1 MKKIFKLSAI
11 LALCAAV
18 AGLSGCNSD
27 QEFDPNPMGGDIA
40 FLGMAPNPVMRGGA
54 LNIMGCNLDKV
65 KEVQFA
71 GDVSVTEFVDLKK
84 GSRIDTLI
92 VVVPLEGPVVGKVNI
107 VTKDGIT
114 LTSLANLEFTEPIEI
129 QSFSPATVLSGD
141 VLTFKGE
148 YLNDVKEVFFTGEN
162 VYVTTFESQSRHELK
177 VVVPAT
183 AITGPVILSDV
194 NEVED
199 QNSIPNHIYTQTDLV
214 VDKPT
219 VTTAA
224 KATYKSGD
232 VITVNGAHLDM
243 IKTVDLAGAADVQ
256 FTLAADAKS
265 FTFNLPPS
273 ATDGHITLTSYA
285 GDTFDAGEIETVT
298 VTELAIKSLAED
310 NRYKAGCK
318 VEITGS
324 DLDLVTKVEFTG
336 AEATWLLSDG
346 KIEATQPE
354 AAKDGVVTVTLAS
367 GKQAFTPEIEVVKP
381 VVTGVDKT
389 EAVAGKDKIVVSGTD
404 LDLVT
409 GVTIGDKDH
418 TLIDCEFE
426 LVTDEETDV
435 VSVSVALP
443 ANAYT
448 GVLTLTAASTY
459 TSETA
464 SITVTYDEAVDIAF
478 DAEEFGLGS
487 NISVTGKN
495 LLKIEQIYIKGKKV
509 TDYAVRTDTALAFG
523 IPDKIGPGVYRLD
536 LVLVDGTEITWP
548 VPFSITAPFTETT
561 IWEGSETISG
571 WNGVTLGSEDAFINA
586 GIQEGDVVRIYYTAP
601 DDGTWWDIQLVDGH
615 WTNLKLA
622 ELDGGNEIKSD
633 NFPGGSQSFSFNVT
647 PEVLAQLT
655 GLQGW
660 GGAMIING
668 DGGVTITRISLIQ
681 FGAAEQKTVIWE
693 GNAPVDWSGST
704 PGAEGS
710 MGALSWGGYDWSTV
724 EAGTI
729 LRFEFERTADEV
741 QIRVANG
748 SWTAL
753 PGTTDPYKPEGTNLD
768 VELTADM
775 LAELVSAGGLVVTG
789 QGFTLTE
796 VSLVTSGPAVP
807 AGQTIWE
814 GSAPVDWSG
823 NTPGAEGSMGA
834 LSWGGY
840 DWSTVEAGTILRF
853 EFERTADE
861 VQIRVANGSW
871 TALPGTED
879 PYKPEGEDL
888 EVELTADM
896 LAELVSAGGL
906 VVTGQGFTL
915 TAVILK

>member
-18 AGLSGCNSD
+18 AGLGACTNTS
-27 QEFDPNPMGGDIA
+27 EFDPNPMGGDIA

-71 GDVSVTEFVDLKK
+71 GDVTVTEFVDLKK
-84 GSRIDTLI
+84 GSKIDTLI
-92 VVVPLEGPVVGKVNI
+92 VTVPLDGPVVGKVSI
-107 VTKDGIT
+107 VTKDGVI

-129 QSFSPATVLSGD
+129 TSFSPATVLSGD
-141 VLTFKGE
+141 VLTFTGE
-148 YLNDVKEVFFTGEN
+148 YLNDVKEIFFTGEN

-199 QNSIPNHIYTQTDLV
+199 QNSIPNHIYTSTDLV

-219 VTTAA
+219 VTKAA
-224 KATYKSGD
+224 KTTYKSGD

-243 IKTVDLAGAADVQ
+243 IKTVDLVGASDIN

-273 ATDGHITLTSYA
+273 ATDGNITLTSYA
-285 GDTFDAGEIETVT
+285 GDKFDAGEIETVT
-298 VTELAIKSLAED
+298 VTELSVKTLAED
-310 NRYKAGCK
+310 ERYKAGCK
-318 VEITGS
+318 VEITGE

-336 AEATWLLSDG
+336 AEAFWSLSDG

-354 AAKDGVVTVTLAS
+354 AAKDGVITVTLAS
-367 GKQAFTPEIEVVKP
+367 GKQAFTEEIEVVKP
-381 VVTGVDKT
+381 IVTGVDKA

-409 GVTIGDKDH
+409 SVTIGDKDH

-426 LVTDEETDV
+426 FVTDEETED
-435 VSVSVALP
+435 VSVSVSIP

-459 TSETA
+459 ASETA
-464 SITVTYDEAVDIAF
+464 SITVTYDEAVEIVF
-478 DAEEFGLGS
+478 DAAEFGLGS
-487 NISVTGKN
+487 NISLTGKN
-495 LLKIEQIYIKGKKV
+495 LMKIEQIFIKGKKV
-509 TDYAVRTDTALAFG
+509 TDFAVRTDTALAFG

-536 LVLVDGTEITWP
+536 LVLIDGTEITWP
-548 VPFSITAPFTETT
+548 IPFSITAPFTETF
-561 IWEGSETISG
+561 IWEGNEPIAWSG
-571 WNGVTLGSEDAFINA
+571 MGALSWGGFDWTTVEEGTVLCAHFVVNTEAGTNVIRFGNGSWQSLPSLA
-586 GIQEGDVVRIYYTAP
+586 G
-601 DDGTWWDIQLVDGH
+601 
-615 WTNLKLA
+615 
-622 ELDGGNEIKSD
+622 
-633 NFPGGSQSFSFNVT
+633 
-647 PEVLAQLT
+647 LAQDGNIPLDASMSEYKFELTAADLNALQNEGGLVMTGDGYTLT
-655 GLQGW
+655 G
-660 GGAMIING
+660 
-668 DGGVTITRISLIQ
+668 ISLIV
-681 FGAAEQKTVIWE
+681 FGASEQKTVIWE
-693 GNAPVDWSGST
+693 GSAPVDWSGST

-748 SWTAL
+748 SWSAL
-753 PGTTDPYKPEGTNLD
+753 PGTTDPYKPEGTTLD

-775 LAELVSAGGLVVTG
+775 LAELVNAGGLVVTG

-796 VSLVTSGPAVP
+796 VSLVSSGPAVP

-871 TALPGTED
+871 SALPGTED

-896 LAELVSAGGL
+896 LTELVDAGGL

-915 TAVILK
+915 TAIILK

>member
-18 AGLSGCNSD
+18 AGLGACTNSS
-27 QEFDPNPMGGDIA
+27 EFDPNPMGGDIA

-54 LNIMGCNLDKV
+54 LNIIGCNLDKI

-71 GDVSVTEFVDLKK
+71 GDVSVTEFQDLKK
-84 GSRIDTLI
+84 GSRLDTLI
-92 VVVPLEGPVVGKVNI
+92 VVVPLEGPAVGKVTL
-107 VTKDGIT
+107 VTSDKVT

-162 VYVTTFESQSRHELK
+162 VYVTKFESQSRHELK

-199 QNSIPNHIYTQTDLV
+199 QNTIPNHIYTSTDLV
-214 VDKPT
+214 VGQPT
-219 VTTAA
+219 VTKAA

-232 VITVNGAHLDM
+232 VITVTGAHLDM
-243 IKTVDLAGAADVQ
+243 IKTVDLAGAADVA
-256 FTLAADAKS
+256 FSLAADAKS

-273 ATDGHITLTSYA
+273 ATDGNITLTSFA
-285 GDTFDAGEIETVT
+285 DDKFDAGEIETVT
-298 VTELAIKSLAED
+298 VTALAIKSLAED
-310 NRYKAGCK
+310 NRYKAGVK
-318 VEITGS
+318 VEITGE

-336 AEATWLLSDG
+336 AEAFWSISDD

-381 VVTGVDKT
+381 VVKAVDKT
-389 EAVAGKDKIVVSGTD
+389 EAIAGKDKVVVSGDD

-409 GVTIGDKDH
+409 GVTIGTKDK
-418 TLIDCEFE
+418 TFINCEYE
-426 LVTDEETDV
+426 LVTDEESGNV
-435 VSVSVALP
+435 NVSVSIP
-443 ANAYT
+443 SNAYS
-448 GVLTLTAASTY
+448 GVLTLTAASGY
-459 TSETA
+459 LSETE
-464 SITVTYDEAVDIAF
+464 SITVTYDEVVSISF
-478 DAEEFGLGS
+478 DAPEFGLGN
-487 NISVTGKN
+487 NISLTGKN
-495 LLKIEQIYIKGKKV
+495 LMKIEQIFIKGKKV
-509 TDYAVRTDTALAFG
+509 TDFVVRTDTAMSFA

-536 LVLVDGTEITWP
+536 LVLVDGTELTWS
-548 VPFSITAPFTETT
+548 VPFTITAPFTETFF
-561 IWEGSETISG
+561 WEGNIDLSG
-571 WNGVTLGSEDAFINA
+571 GAQPYLG
-586 GIQEGDVVRIYYTAP
+586 
-601 DDGTWWDIQLVDGH
+601 DDGALAGKLEVGDLIRVYFTVPGDDWWFEIFCGH
-615 WTNLKLA
+615 WDGQLLKA
-622 ELDGGNEIKSD
+622 TPD
-633 NFPGGSQSFSFNVT
+633 NTDVSAGYCVIEVT
-647 PEVLAQLT
+647 DDNIGKLT
-655 GLQGW
+655 ATGGW
-660 GGAMIING
+660 GGVLVVQGN
-668 DGGVTITRISLIQ
+668 VTVTGASVVH

-693 GNAPVDWSGST
+693 GSAPVDWSGNT

-741 QIRVANG
+741 QIRVSNG
-748 SWTAL
+748 SWSAL
-753 PGTTDPYKPEGTNLD
+753 PGTTDPYKPEGTSLD

-775 LAELVSAGGLVVTG
+775 LAELVNAGGLVVTG

-796 VSLVTSGPAVP
+796 VSLVSSGPAVP

-861 VQIRVANGSW
+861 VQIRVSNGSW
-871 TALPGTED
+871 SALPGTTD
-879 PYKPEGEDL
+879 PYLPEGDDL

-896 LAELVSAGGL
+896 LAELVNAGGL